1 MGIQIK
7 TINKTDYIPDAIETI
22 NFNTLLFEEKI
33 KEIYDGLNLDSEK
46 KTIEIKHTV
55 SSGVTVKDG
64 GGVYFYSNET
74 TPKLV
79 GSIEIDSETNTSIAE
94 FDKIKT
100 NSIETNS
107 SVITK
112 NIVEKLI
119 DSDHQTIVF
128 NSSESDYI
136 INTTDIGETTPDV
149 INIELSF
156 DGCLHN
162 QVINLIFGSLNE
174 RTIQSIIIPEGD
186 YEFANK
192 YTDNDTKSY
201 DISDISPNDY
211 ENQISFLVQ
220 KPGNKIIVLK

>member
-64 GGVYFYSNET
+64 GGVFFYSNET

-112 NIVEKLI
+112 NIVEKII

-136 INTTDIGETTPDV
+136 INTTDIGETTQDV

-156 DGCLHN
+156 DGCLPN

-174 RTIQSIIIPEGD
+174 RTIHSIRISEGD

-201 DISDISPNDY
+201 DVSDILPNDY